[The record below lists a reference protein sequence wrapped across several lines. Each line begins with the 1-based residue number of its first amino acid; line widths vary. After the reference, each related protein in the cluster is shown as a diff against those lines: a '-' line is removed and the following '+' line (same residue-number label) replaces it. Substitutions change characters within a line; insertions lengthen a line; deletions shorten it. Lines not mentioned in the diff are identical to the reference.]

1 MTSMG
6 GREYMQRQQ
15 LVHYGMRKTYYF
27 SHPKKASKKKQQ
39 TEKEASKSKGSKDYH
54 YYRYCP
60 LQGCT
65 ALEKRLPPH
74 LRKVHKLS
82 PDEVKKAL
90 SKVAGKRVRDS
101 HRVPIHQRR
110 LQCRNKF
117 QDQSNR
123 LSVSEHCS
131 QTVPCI
137 VLPDSDEENN
147 ENEDTLETVSGNV
160 RHWWYH
166 TYNHTAK
173 VSSVRSTLRNQ

>member
-1 MTSMG
+1 MG

-15 LVHYGMRKTYYF
+15 LVHYGMRKTYSF

-54 YYRYCP
+54 YYHYCP

-117 QDQSNR
+117 QDESNR
-123 LSVSEHCS
+123 HSVSEHCS

-160 RHWWYH
+160 GHWWYH

-173 VSSVRSTLRNQ
+173 VSSVRSTLRNR